1 MPDVYVNAVTSKQIC
16 NANTSGAPDWIAGY
30 GYQFW
35 RNSFGG
41 YRADGMK
48 GQYII
53 VLPEQDVVIVMTSHL
68 NDMQKPLTAIAEK
81 LLPEIK

>member
-1 MPDVYVNAVTSKQIC
+1 YVTQASSKQIS
-16 NANTSGAPDWIAGY
+16 NEGNGGPDWSSGY

-41 YRADGMK
+41 YRADGMN

-53 VLPEQDVVIVMTSHL
+53 VLPGYDTVIVMTSHL
-68 NDMQKPLTAIAEK
+68 ADMGIPLNAIATT
-81 LLPEIK
+81 LLPSMG